1 MRSTSL
7 RRRPI
12 LFKLWCRCCY
22 TGNRQCPQPRGEHR
36 SRPATAADAAATTSA
51 ATSANAAT
59 VCATAAS
66 ATTAEASVAATA
78 TDASATG
85 TTADASV
92 SATDAAANDVSTTR
106 AKPRNIEQDLALC
119 INPPSSR
126 RRRGC
131 HSICHGSILGQEGCC
146 EIGANR
152 GRRTSGTEHTSPR
165 PRAAKRRGES
175 TR

>member
-12 LFKLWCRCCY
+12 LFKLWCRCNPAR
-22 TGNRQCPQPRGEHR
+22 NRQQPHTGEHR
-36 SRPATAADAAATTSA
+36 SRPATAADAAATTCTA
-51 ATSANAAT
+51 ASANAAT
-59 VCATAAS
+59 AC
-66 ATTAEASVAATA
+66 ATTADASVAATA

-92 SATDAAANDVSTTR
+92 SATDAAAANDVSTTR

-119 INPPSSR
+119 INPPGSH

-131 HSICHGSILGQEGCC
+131 YSVCHGSFLGQEGCFK
-146 EIGANR
+146 IGANR
-152 GRRTSGTEHTSPR
+152 GRGTSGTEHTSPR

-175 TR
+175 TH